1 VNAATITRQSKSN
14 LALAFISLGRE
25 RKLDIT
31 VFYAFCRVIDD
42 IADSAELNMMEKRV
56 RLEKW
61 RQMLHSTAQDEPLL
75 AGDVRRLIAK
85 YSLPT
90 NMLEEIIAGV
100 EMDLSTV
107 RYPTFEAL
115 RIYCYRVA
123 SAVGLVSIEI
133 FGYRNQR
140 CKQYAI
146 ELGMALQM
154 TNIIRDVGKDMH
166 NGRIYIPQEDMARF
180 RYSETEL
187 MQRQYNKCF
196 IQLMEFQALRARQFF
211 ANATAA
217 LPAEDR
223 KAMTPAEI
231 MASIY
236 RGLLRRIE
244 LDKFRVF
251 EKDYRLSKMEKAGR
265 IAAELFKAFLNVR
278 GGHPSDSRIA
288 KPN

>member
-1 VNAATITRQSKSN
+1 MNAATITRQSKSN

-42 IADSAELNMMEKRV
+42 IADSSELNVAEKRV
-56 RLEKW
+56 RLAKW
-61 RQMLHSTAQDEPLL
+61 RQMLHATTQNEPSL
-75 AGDVRRLIAK
+75 ARDVRRLIAK
-85 YSLPT
+85 YSLRID
-90 NMLEEIIAGV
+90 MLEEIIAGV
-100 EMDLSTV
+100 EMDLSTL
-107 RYPTFEAL
+107 RYPTFEQL

-146 ELGMALQM
+146 ELGLALQM
-154 TNIIRDVGKDMH
+154 TNIIRDVAKDMK
-166 NGRIYIPQEDMARF
+166 NRRIYLPQEDLTRF
-180 RYSETEL
+180 HYSETEL
-187 MQRQYNKCF
+187 IQRHYNERF
-196 IQLMEFQALRARQFF
+196 VQLMEFQARRARQFF
-211 ANATAA
+211 ANAAAA

-223 KAMTPAEI
+223 RAMTPAEI
-231 MASIY
+231 MGSVY

-251 EKDYRLSKMEKAGR
+251 EKDYQLSKMEKAGR
-265 IAAELFKAFLNVR
+265 IAAELFKSFLNSPAQTSV
-278 GGHPSDSRIA
+278 
-288 KPN
+288 